1 MRTSFSVFLDSTLS
15 KSQSHPSPIAVRSA
29 KRPPPVNSEANDG
42 RLSSIALSLTA
53 LSGMLATCAPFPS
66 ICFWM
71 TLAVQQ
77 WPLKETAVVYK
88 QASRGY
94 HPSNMGLYGSCSRY
108 RPSADSLGN
117 AIAFGGASDDRRLQ
131 SLARPSRDLVNSLL
145 IR

>member
-77 WPLKETAVVYK
+77 RPLKETAVVYK
-88 QASRGY
+88 KASRGY

-108 RPSADSLGN
+108 HPSAD
-117 AIAFGGASDDRRLQ
+117 IAFGGASDDRRLQ
-131 SLARPSRDLVNSLL
+131 SLARPSRDLVNSLQV